1 MLYSCDKFV
10 KKRIDYDGEY
20 DRKIVS
26 NISPIIGL
34 PKSLGEEI
42 TIHLAYKIND
52 GAVQSFDKT
61 FTAVQDGETIR
72 WSETGGMGS
81 MSENSYVINCSSSTC
96 IYINFTKNY
105 FGGAVDYDDYDFEVT
120 EFSINGIPVTQ
131 RE

>member
-42 TIHLAYKIND
+42 TIHLAYKINN

-72 WSETGGMGS
+72 WSETDGMYK
-81 MSENSYVINCSSSTC
+81 NSYVINCSSSTR
-96 IYINFTKNY
+96 IFINFTKNY
-105 FGGAVDYDDYDFEVT
+105 FEGGVDYDDYDFEVT